1 MASRHPPTP
10 ETWALVMLS
19 ILALL
24 TLITL
29 VFFFLG
35 AIPFAKLGWIA
46 GMLLLGALSVGLRYL
61 ANAGPP
67 LD

>member
-10 ETWALVMLS
+10 EIWALVMLG
-19 ILALL
+19 ILGVLAVV
-24 TLITL
+24 TL

-35 AIPFAKLGWIA
+35 AMPLAKLGGIV

-61 ANAGPP
+61 SNAGP